1 MCALPPF
8 VFVQCAANLRCC
20 EQCTSQFNDH
30 KKNPSIQD
38 VTTSI
43 IFILTVCGLYYC
55 ISWFSAGNWCLVIV
69 QRIKK
74 RSCINENELFQHNL
88 KKWKLVPFLV
98 KEQLESYVLSKGKI
112 LTISQSCCAT
122 NVSTHT
128 HLVFLGNKVVY
139 DKHLET
145 QLSAQLADV
154 LQEALDL
161 SVMLLLQICHLT
173 QQTQGNCFGPLSN
186 HN

>member
-1 MCALPPF
+1 MLWLLFICVIINQKMLLTNEYSLLMCALPPF

-55 ISWFSAGNWCLVIV
+55 ISCFSAGNWCLVIV

-88 KKWKLVPFLV
+88 
-98 KEQLESYVLSKGKI
+98 
-112 LTISQSCCAT
+112 
-122 NVSTHT
+122 
-128 HLVFLGNKVVY
+128 NKVKVSPFSC
-139 DKHLET
+139 ERTT
-145 QLSAQLADV
+145 QVICTEQRQNTDN
-154 LQEALDL
+154 QPE
-161 SVMLLLQICHLT
+161 LLCYKCEYTYTPGIP
-173 QQTQGNCFGPLSN
+173 GE
-186 HN
+186 